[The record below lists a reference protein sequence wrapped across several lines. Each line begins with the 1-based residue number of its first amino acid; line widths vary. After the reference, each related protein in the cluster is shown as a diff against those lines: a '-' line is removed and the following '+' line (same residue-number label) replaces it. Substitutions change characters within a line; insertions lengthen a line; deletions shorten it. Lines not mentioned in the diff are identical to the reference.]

1 MRLSVKL
8 AATPLGLLLAFVFV
22 VGATTGSQASGCS
35 TTGPAGPGPASA
47 SGVPAQYLPYY
58 EAAAGYE
65 QLGPD
70 GWAYLA
76 AINYAESTDGTDNG
90 PGTGVLSGSN
100 SAGAAGPMQ
109 IGIGGAATDNW
120 DTYKVDIPSNLPGGA
135 QPPSVYN
142 EADAVYAAAAKLHA
156 DGAPGDW
163 QGALQHWND
172 FAPEIDQVN
181 QLVAQYTSTAQGTQ
195 GTQGTQ
201 ATGGVDQ
208 ASAAGYASGLTGV
221 KVGFAV
227 VSAGGQVL
235 AQDNGDMQVPGA
247 SITKAMLLVAYLE
260 QLGNRPVPPA
270 AQAELE
276 PMIEISDNG
285 AGSWTFAQVGAAG
298 VQAVANQAGM
308 TGFRL
313 DTSDPAYTHGQSLVT
328 ALDFA
333 RFFARV
339 DQLMPAKNRAYGMG
353 LLDSISAGDRWGILD
368 ANVGVTASK
377 AGWKTEGAVWVVN
390 QAGQLQ
396 TEGQSAGL
404 AVVSEGATSLTAGES
419 IMQTVAS
426 DLLPAGQTLATAAAG
441 GQCAAVAGAST
452 AGAASAIAA
461 NGLAAIPQAA
471 PAAVQEMIAA
481 GNEITSYPYS
491 YGGGHCVAAMQVPPG
506 PTGSCAGNEENGAA
520 GYDCSSATS
529 FVLWGGGL
537 GQSLLGGGV
546 DASGALESVG
556 NPGPGQWVTIY
567 AGESGGQGHAFIEV
581 AGVVL
586 DTVHGQATDPAGTG
600 PRWQPA
606 AEVAYE
612 LAHGSFVARHPAGL

>member
-1 MRLSVKL
+1 VRLAVKL

-35 TTGPAGPGPASA
+35 TSGVAGPGPATV
-47 SGVPAQYLPYY
+47 SGVPPQYLPTY
-58 EAAAGYE
+58 EAAAAYDH
-65 QLGPD
+65 LGPD

-76 AINYAESTDGTDNG
+76 AINYAESTDGADNG

-120 DTYKVDIPSNLPGGA
+120 DTYKLDIPPNLAGGA

-163 QGALQHWND
+163 QGALQQWNN

-195 GTQGTQ
+195 GTLVSTS
-201 ATGGVDQ
+201 AGGVDQ
-208 ASAAGYASGLTGV
+208 ASAASYADGVGV

-227 VSAGGQVL
+227 VTAGGQVL

-247 SITKAMLLVAYLE
+247 SITKAMLLVAYLQ

-276 PMIEISDNG
+276 PMIEISDNA
-285 AGSWTFAQVGAAG
+285 AGSWTFAQVGAPA
-298 VQAVANQAGM
+298 VERVAAQADM
-308 TGFRL
+308 THFVL
-313 DTSDPAYTHGQSLVT
+313 DTGDPAYTLGQSLVT
-328 ALDFA
+328 ALDQA
-333 RFFARV
+333 RFFSRV
-339 DQLMPAKNRAYGMG
+339 EQLMPAANRAYGMG

-368 ANVGVTASK
+368 AGVGVTASK

-396 TEGQSAGL
+396 AEGQTAGL
-404 AVVSEGATSLTAGES
+404 AVVSEGATSMAAGES

-426 DLLPAGQTLATAAAG
+426 DLLPAGQTQGAAIASG
-441 GQCAAVAGAST
+441 VQCAAVSGAST
-452 AGAASAIAA
+452 PGAASAIAA
-461 NGLAAIPQAA
+461 NGLAAIPQGT

-506 PTGSCAGNEENGAA
+506 PGSCAGNEENGAA

-537 GQSLLGGGV
+537 GQSLLGGQV

-556 NPGPGQWVTIY
+556 DPGPGQWVTIY

-586 DTVHGQATDPAGTG
+586 DTVHGQATDPAETG